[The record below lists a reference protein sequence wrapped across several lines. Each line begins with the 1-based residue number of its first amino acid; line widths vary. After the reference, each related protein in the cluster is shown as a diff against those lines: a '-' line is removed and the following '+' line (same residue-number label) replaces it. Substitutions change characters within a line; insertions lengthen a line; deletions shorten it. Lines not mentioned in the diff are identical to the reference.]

1 MITVTSAEA
10 QGRLAELLEKVDD
23 GPVTITREGRPSAV
37 LLSSTEID
45 QMVDQRRRA
54 RAVSALKAWSDGADK
69 RATPEAAVLTDEEVN
84 RLVHELR

>member
-10 QGRLAELLEKVDD
+10 QGRLAELLEKVDE

-45 QMVDQRRRA
+45 EMVDERRRA
-54 RAVSALKAWSDGADK
+54 RAAAAFKAWSAEAEK
-69 RATPEAAVLTDEEVN
+69 RAPPEAAALTDEEVN